1 MRVPNVD
8 SLYEYKEEE
17 ESVEHFL
24 YKCSKWN
31 VYRDILGDF
40 RLKSLKE
47 TLLSREGSYR
57 AARFLIATKR
67 LEQFSLIESLPA
79 EES

>member
-1 MRVPNVD
+1 MPNID
-8 SLYEYKEEE
+8 SLCECGEEE

-24 YKCSKWN
+24 YKYSKWDE
-31 VYRDILGDF
+31 YRENILGDF

-47 TLLSREGSYR
+47 TLSSRDGSYR

-67 LEQFSLIESLPA
+67 LEQFSRIESLEA
-79 EES
+79 EEG